1 MVDGTSD
8 LTLTQGED
16 ARLFD
21 PLRFEEDGL
30 TTDMHI
36 RRMLQI
42 VRTHLDMDVG
52 FVSEFTDGRRVF
64 RQVDA
69 RGASPVKEGG
79 SDTLEESF
87 CQRVADGR
95 MPQLMC
101 DAAQNPVAAGMR
113 ATKNLPVGAHMSVP
127 LKLPDGH
134 VFGTF
139 CCFSFKP
146 NHSLNE
152 RDLRIMRA
160 FAAIVADFI
169 HDELELERDA
179 ELKRERIEWT
189 IAQASFH
196 VRYQP
201 IFRLHDETVAA
212 FECLARFEGE
222 PYRSP
227 DKWFAEAEEVGQGA
241 DLEVALARKALEA
254 LAQLPKDVALNVNFS
269 PATIMTRGFE
279 ELFAS
284 LPLERVVL
292 EVTEHAAV
300 ANYQELAGRLH
311 PFRLR
316 GLRLAVDDA
325 GAGHSSFRHVLD
337 LRPDTIKLDMSL
349 TRNIDRDNGR
359 QALAGALA
367 TFGRAMGSQ
376 IVAEGVETAGELDAL
391 RRVGVTQVQGYLT
404 GRPMP
409 LADALKLP
417 GLKSKALFKA
427 LHA

>member
-1 MVDGTSD
+1 MSDGIKSA
-8 LTLTQGED
+8 D

-21 PLRFEEDGL
+21 PIRFEEDGL
-30 TTDMHI
+30 TTDTHI
-36 RRMLQI
+36 RRMLKI

-52 FVSEFTDGRRVF
+52 FVSEFVDGRRVF
-64 RQVDA
+64 KQVDA
-69 RGASPVKEGG
+69 RDVSPVKEGG
-79 SDTLEESF
+79 SDPLEESF
-87 CQRVADGR
+87 CARVADGR
-95 MPQLMC
+95 MPELMP
-101 DAAQNPVAAGMR
+101 DAALNSEAAKMPVTR
-113 ATKNLPVGAHMSVP
+113 AVPVGAHMSVP
-127 LKLPDGH
+127 LRLPDGK

-146 NHSLNE
+146 NTSLNE

-160 FAAIVADFI
+160 FAAIVAEFI
-169 HDELELERDA
+169 HEELEIERDV

-189 IAQASFH
+189 IAQQSFH

-201 IFRLHDETVAA
+201 IYRLHDETVAA

-227 DKWFAEAEEVGQGA
+227 DQWFVEAEEVGLAGE
-241 DLEVALARKALEA
+241 LEIALVRKALEA
-254 LAQLPKDVALNVNFS
+254 LAHLPKDIMLTVNFS

-279 ELFAS
+279 ELFAT

-300 ANYQELAGRLH
+300 ANYLELAARLH

-316 GLRLAVDDA
+316 GLKLAVDDA

-349 TRNIDRDNGR
+349 TRNIDRDHGR

-367 TFGRAMGSQ
+367 MFGRAMGSQ
-376 IVAEGVETAGELDAL
+376 IVAEGVETEAELDAL
-391 RRVGVTQVQGYLT
+391 RRVGVTKVQGYLT

-417 GLKSKALFKA
+417 GIKSKVLHKA
-427 LHA
+427 LRA

>member
-1 MVDGTSD
+1 MLDDTAADGTP
-8 LTLTQGED
+8 GAD

-21 PLRFEEDGL
+21 PIRFEEDGL

-36 RRMLQI
+36 RRVLRI

-52 FVSEFTDGRRVF
+52 FVSEFVDGRRVF

-69 RGASPVKEGG
+69 RSASPVKEGEA
-79 SDTLEESF
+79 DPLEESL
-87 CQRVADGR
+87 CQRIAQGR
-95 MPQLMC
+95 LPELMC
-101 DAAQNPVAAGMR
+101 DAARHPLAETTS
-113 ATKNLPVGAHMSVP
+113 ATRNAPIGAHLSVP

-139 CCFSFKP
+139 CCFSFRP
-146 NHSLNE
+146 DHSLNE
-152 RDLRIMRA
+152 RDLRIVRA

-169 HDELELERDA
+169 HEDLELRRDA

-189 IAQASFH
+189 LAQASFD

-227 DKWFAEAEEVGQGA
+227 DLWFAEAAEVGLGA
-241 DLEVALARKALEA
+241 ELELALARKALVG
-254 LAQLPKDVALNVNFS
+254 LAHLPKDICLTVNFS
-269 PATIMTRGFE
+269 PATIMSDEFE
-279 ELFAS
+279 EAFVRLA
-284 LPLERVVL
+284 PERVVL
-292 EVTEHAAV
+292 EVTEHEAV
-300 ANYQELAGRLH
+300 ANYQELAARLH

-337 LRPDTIKLDMSL
+337 LRPDMIKLDMSL
-349 TRNIDRDNGR
+349 TRNIDRDSGR

-367 TFGRAMGSQ
+367 MFGRAMGSQ
-376 IVAEGVETAGELDAL
+376 IIAEGVETSSELEAL
-391 RRVGVTQVQGYLT
+391 RRVGVTKVQGYLT

-409 LADALKLP
+409 LAEAVKLS
-417 GLKSKALFKA
+417 GLSSKALFKA
-427 LHA
+427 LRA

>member
-1 MVDGTSD
+1 MLDGAEGGD
-8 LTLTQGED
+8 G
-16 ARLFD
+16 RLFD
-21 PLRFEEDGL
+21 PIRFDEDGL
-30 TTDMHI
+30 TTDGHI

-42 VRTHLDMDVG
+42 VRSHLDMDVG
-52 FVSEFTDGRRVF
+52 FVSEFVDGRRVF
-64 RQVDA
+64 RQVDQ
-69 RGASPVKEGG
+69 RVASPVKEGG
-79 SDTLEESF
+79 SDPLEDSF

-101 DAAQNPVAAGMR
+101 DAALDPVAAAMPVTR
-113 ATKNLPVGAHMSVP
+113 ELPVGAHMSVP
-127 LKLPDGH
+127 LRMRDGQ

-146 NHSLNE
+146 NISLNE

-169 HDELELERDA
+169 HEELEVARDL

-201 IFRLHDETVAA
+201 IYRLNDETVAG

-222 PYRSP
+222 PYRTP
-227 DKWFAEAEEVGQGA
+227 DQWFAEADEVGLGPQ
-241 DLEVALARKALEA
+241 LEVALARKALEA
-254 LAQLPKDVALNVNFS
+254 LNTLPKDVMLAVNFS
-269 PATIMTRGFE
+269 PTAIMSPDFE
-279 ELFAS
+279 ALFNT

-300 ANYQELAGRLH
+300 TSYTELAARLH
-311 PFRLR
+311 PLRNR

-349 TRNIDRDNGR
+349 TRNIDRDRGR

-367 TFGRAMGSQ
+367 MFGRAMGSQ
-376 IVAEGVETAGELDAL
+376 IVAEGVETEQELDAL
-391 RRVGVTQVQGYLT
+391 RRVGVTKVQGYLT

-417 GLKSKALFKA
+417 GLKSKALIKGLRA
-427 LHA
+427 

>member
-1 MVDGTSD
+1 MRDGTN
-8 LTLTQGED
+8 GAD

-21 PLRFEEDGL
+21 PIRFEEDGAGAD
-30 TTDMHI
+30 THI

-52 FVSEFTDGRRVF
+52 FVSEFVDGRRVF

-69 RGASPVKEGG
+69 RVASPVKEGG
-79 SDTLEESF
+79 SDPLEESF

-95 MPQLMC
+95 LPELMP
-101 DAAQNPVAAGMR
+101 DAAQNPVAAAMP
-113 ATKNLPVGAHMSVP
+113 ATKELPVGAHMSVP
-127 LKLPDGH
+127 LKLPDGR

-139 CCFSFKP
+139 CCFSFTP
-146 NHSLNE
+146 NLSLNE
-152 RDLRIMRA
+152 RDLRILRA
-160 FAAIVADFI
+160 FAAIAADFI
-169 HDELELERDA
+169 HEELELQREA
-179 ELKRERIEWT
+179 ALKRERIEWT

-196 VRYQP
+196 IRYQP

-227 DKWFAEAEEVGQGA
+227 DKWFAEAEELGLA
-241 DLEVALARKALEA
+241 AELELAVVRKALEG
-254 LAQLPKDVALNVNFS
+254 LAQLPKDILLTVNFS

-279 ELFAS
+279 ELFRTF
-284 LPLERVVL
+284 PLERVVI

-300 ANYQELAGRLH
+300 ANYQELAARLH

-349 TRNIDRDNGR
+349 TRNIDRDSGR

-367 TFGRAMGSQ
+367 MFGRAMGSQ
-376 IVAEGVETAGELDAL
+376 IVAEGVETDAELDAL
-391 RRVGVTQVQGYLT
+391 RRVGVTKVQGYLT
-404 GRPMP
+404 GRPMT
-409 LADALKLP
+409 LSDAMKLP
-417 GLKSKALFKA
+417 GLKSRALLKALRA
-427 LHA
+427 